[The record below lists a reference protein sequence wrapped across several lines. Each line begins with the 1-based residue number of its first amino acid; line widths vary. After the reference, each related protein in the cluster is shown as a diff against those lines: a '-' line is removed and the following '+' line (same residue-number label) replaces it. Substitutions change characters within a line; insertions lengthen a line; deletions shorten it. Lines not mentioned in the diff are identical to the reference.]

1 MPRILYFSILKEKLG
16 VSEEELDFRG
26 PVGKLR
32 EVLKERHPEV
42 GDILE
47 RVRFAVNE
55 EYVDDDFPLEGNE
68 RVAIIPPVSGG

>member
-1 MPRILYFSILKEKLG
+1 MPRVAYFSIIREKLG
-16 VSEEELDFRG
+16 IPEEEIDFRG

-42 GDILE
+42 GDILD

-55 EYVDDDFPLEGNE
+55 EYVDDDFRLEGDE